1 METFTGKI
9 PRLHSDTTKG
19 NSIFVMY
26 AKIQLCYVRQHSLYE
41 KNIFPLL
48 NFWLSIFLAKSI
60 DYRYQ
65 KTGTSKTHIWAS
77 IAVYPQ
83 RVSCKERENRCRYG
97 ADTGKKRNKTSHH
110 SAGLGRTRLKKK
122 MGANTMSSGKSL
134 CLVVWLMPWFYGLV
148 M

>member
-1 METFTGKI
+1 MEIFTGKI

-77 IAVYPQ
+77 IAVCPQ
-83 RVSCKERENRCRYG
+83 RVSCKKREHRCRYG
-97 ADTGKKRNKTSHH
+97 ADTEKKQNKTSHH

-122 MGANTMSSGKSL
+122 WEPTVCPLGNLYAL
-134 CLVVWLMPWFYGLV
+134 WFG
-148 M
+148 